1 MPFYGFDVQTG
12 YYCRSSRTLSC
23 ERRAP
28 FDQDSTPHYH
38 TRQAASAFQSCLCFS
53 ATLGAWCVQS
63 ASVCCSW
70 AILNVKY
77 YWLPFWKME
86 SYFLLI
92 NHKNQFLGVTF
103 VSVLGL
109 DVAAC
114 LMKSHHRYSF
124 YPSVPTCASHM
135 LLFTYKFVR
144 TARLRIHF
152 DLASSLDRKSWCLA
166 MWRY

>member
-1 MPFYGFDVQTG
+1 
-12 YYCRSSRTLSC
+12 
-23 ERRAP
+23 
-28 FDQDSTPHYH
+28 
-38 TRQAASAFQSCLCFS
+38 
-53 ATLGAWCVQS
+53 
-63 ASVCCSW
+63 
-70 AILNVKY
+70 
-77 YWLPFWKME
+77 ME
-86 SYFLLI
+86 YYFLLI
-92 NHKNQFLGVTF
+92 NRKNQFVGVTF

-144 TARLRIHF
+144 TARLRVHF
-152 DLASSLDRKSWCLA
+152 EIASSVGRKGCLA